1 MLEAG
6 IKVIPT
12 SVSPVNDYGNFFSD
26 TAFRQVRD
34 TKFRFTNR
42 NTKPLLAGDYYIM
55 KFNFDLRKSDRQPS
69 AFKYPFSSYTN
80 SGDAIFLRNCQ
91 TILLRVGAT
100 ALANFVAADAAQSN
114 KHNVLLDN
122 VIFNPPTILTST
134 ESTITAYA
142 VYMANEEC

>member
-12 SVSPVNDYGNFFSD
+12 SVSPINDYGNFFSD
-26 TAFRQVRD
+26 TPFRQVKD

-42 NTKPLLAGDYYIM
+42 NTKPLQAGDYYIM
-55 KFNFDLRKSDRQPS
+55 KFNFDLRKSDRQTS

-80 SGDAIFLRNCQ
+80 TGDAIFLRNSQ

-114 KHNVLLDN
+114 KLNVLLDN
-122 VIFNPPTILTST
+122 VLYNPATKLTST

-142 VYMANEEC
+142 VYMAT